1 MDRVPTSAFHILP
14 KKMLT
19 ILIFIVF
26 IVGPSGFDIESKLS
40 ADSGFFDGQPS
51 AILVTELELDSDKQK
66 LIAFDKS
73 LQEEIQCNSSRLPTC
88 GKLC

>member
-1 MDRVPTSAFHILP
+1 MI
-14 KKMLT
+14 
-19 ILIFIVF
+19 F

-88 GKLC
+88 GKLWA